1 MSKTKTKTYTLSE
14 LAKIA
19 EVAPSSMSDFIR
31 KHNLKPSKTGEYN
44 RKYFDSKAYDIV
56 MKHYKNSEK
65 TKTRSSNTTKD
76 DIIAELRERLAD
88 KDNTIALLKDQLNVK
103 DKQIADDHK
112 TIDTISK
119 LADQAQQLDL
129 TTHGQQ
135 KQLQEV
141 DGSVVSKLNSPN
153 SKTEPAED
161 TNKPPNKHHWWQLGR

>member
-1 MSKTKTKTYTLSE
+1 
-14 LAKIA
+14 
-19 EVAPSSMSDFIR
+19 
-31 KHNLKPSKTGEYN
+31 
-44 RKYFDSKAYDIV
+44 

-112 TIDTISK
+112 AIDTISK

-153 SKTEPAED
+153 
-161 TNKPPNKHHWWQLGR
+161 